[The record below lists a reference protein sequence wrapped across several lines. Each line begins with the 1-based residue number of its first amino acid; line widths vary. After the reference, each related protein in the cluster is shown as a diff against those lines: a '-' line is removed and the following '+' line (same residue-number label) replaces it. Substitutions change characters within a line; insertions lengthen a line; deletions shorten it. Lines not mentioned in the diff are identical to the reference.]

1 MSHRLIEFSEI
12 SSGYTLEIPR
22 SRLFRNDKCYFFEAQ
37 NPKSESMDFF
47 AEIDH
52 ISIKMGIC
60 GKQSKFNVIT
70 NFGGTSPH
78 QF

>member
-52 ISIKMGIC
+52 ISIKIRIC
-60 GKQSKFNVIT
+60 GKQSKFSVIPK
-70 NFGGTSPH
+70 FGGKSPH